1 MQLETLSDTLA
12 PKSIEIAPQFQRS
25 DLYPSLGVFLLWYI
39 SVNISPIV
47 FIPIS
52 ILSLLFF
59 FRKEMYAEV
68 LFSVVLMSIFSDSR
82 ESSFFFTRDY
92 KNFYF
97 ILALLIIF
105 SKSQLLTK
113 SLYDFIK
120 PFMFFFIIAFLAL
133 FNSLTLVT
141 GLLKTISYALVLV
154 VIPGI
159 VWLVIK
165 EKRKNF
171 AIKFLW
177 LNYFF
182 VILSV
187 FLYLTGISQIVLEGS
202 EGRFRGHLGNPNGLG
217 LYVLLLFLFVALS
230 YYQKWLSK
238 KEFLFFLFIS
248 FFSIYLT
255 GSRNSLFSIVLFFI
269 LLWAFKRSMSLSI
282 IAMIFGLVI
291 YDYLITFSV
300 QLFDV
305 FNLEQ
310 AVRIDTLLTGGGR
323 FFAYDFAWTQIQD
336 SYWFG
341 KGFNYTEFLVDKY
354 AEYLASNNS
363 VGNLHNSFLT
373 LWLDTGLTGVI
384 LFLLGWVIVLR
395 KLPDK
400 LIIYPIFFTAMFSA
414 YFASWLA
421 GSQNPYTPLLLAI
434 LALGYTSNSQ

>member
-414 YFASWLA
+414 YFESWLA

>member
-1 MQLETLSDTLA
+1 
-12 PKSIEIAPQFQRS
+12 
-25 DLYPSLGVFLLWYI
+25 
-39 SVNISPIV
+39 
-47 FIPIS
+47 
-52 ILSLLFF
+52 
-59 FRKEMYAEV
+59 
-68 LFSVVLMSIFSDSR
+68 
-82 ESSFFFTRDY
+82 
-92 KNFYF
+92 
-97 ILALLIIF
+97 
-105 SKSQLLTK
+105 
-113 SLYDFIK
+113 
-120 PFMFFFIIAFLAL
+120 
-133 FNSLTLVT
+133 
-141 GLLKTISYALVLV
+141 
-154 VIPGI
+154 
-159 VWLVIK
+159 
-165 EKRKNF
+165 
-171 AIKFLW
+171 
-177 LNYFF
+177 
-182 VILSV
+182 
-187 FLYLTGISQIVLEGS
+187 
-202 EGRFRGHLGNPNGLG
+202 
-217 LYVLLLFLFVALS
+217 
-230 YYQKWLSK
+230 
-238 KEFLFFLFIS
+238 
-248 FFSIYLT
+248 
-255 GSRNSLFSIVLFFI
+255 
-269 LLWAFKRSMSLSI
+269 MSLSI

-414 YFASWLA
+414 YFESWLA